1 MKQKVAQTV
10 SDPSRALPIER
21 SAPAQ
26 PLGIRVVSQLVELI
40 VTGRIPVGGFLP
52 TEIALCDQFGVSRT
66 VIRESAKRLQEKGL
80 IGVTRGRGMFVVPRN
95 SWNMLDPVVLSAF
108 ISNDD
113 SLGTFDELSL
123 VRGTLEALMASI
135 AALARSE
142 SDLDSLRSELQRM
155 RDSLK
160 NDAAFREADVAF
172 HYTVMDIS
180 DNHLA
185 ANITRSLF
193 SHALVSPRFGGITH
207 EGDLTATLAEHEQVF
222 AAIANGDAEKAQ
234 AAMLNHI
241 QVAWSRR
248 RLPRQAENHNS

>member
-1 MKQKVAQTV
+1 MEQNVAQAV

-52 TEIALCDQFGVSRT
+52 TEVALCEQFGVSRT

-135 AALARSE
+135 AALTRSE
-142 SDLDSLRSELQRM
+142 SDLDSLRSKLQRM

-160 NDAAFREADVAF
+160 NDAAFREADIAF

-185 ANITRSLF
+185 ANIARSLF

-207 EGDLTATLAEHEQVF
+207 EGDLTATLTEHEQVF